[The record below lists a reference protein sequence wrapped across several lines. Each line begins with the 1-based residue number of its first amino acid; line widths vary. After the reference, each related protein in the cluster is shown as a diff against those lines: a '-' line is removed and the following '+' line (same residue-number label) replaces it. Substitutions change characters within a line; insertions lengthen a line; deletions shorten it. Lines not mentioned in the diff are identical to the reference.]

1 MRPRGK
7 LHGRVGVGMRKEEGE
22 GKGRYPDDKRLQ
34 LPFCPLVINLF
45 FIFHIYVTIHPH
57 LDLIIIKLDGPLLP
71 LDLTEKPD
79 VGKVKYELHVYDNGH
94 AFSKPTNPN
103 YTKEICDFT
112 FGRMIDFMKKQI

>member
-7 LHGRVGVGMRKEEGE
+7 LHGRVGVGMRKEEGVGMRKEEGE

-57 LDLIIIKLDGPLLP
+57 LD
-71 LDLTEKPD
+71 
-79 VGKVKYELHVYDNGH
+79 
-94 AFSKPTNPN
+94 
-103 YTKEICDFT
+103 
-112 FGRMIDFMKKQI
+112 